1 MRRKYALQNTLVG
14 LFTFAALLLINLVSR
29 PLMLNLFGKDVV
41 GLITIFTDV
50 LLFLNVAEMGL
61 GNAVNTELYGPLAD
75 KDQTKIGALICFYK
89 KFYRVAGFGFSGLA
103 VIAAVVLYFVFA
115 QSAVGGLQAAGYF
128 LMLAATTG
136 ASYFFA
142 YRFVL
147 LTASQELIG
156 LKMLNVILRTACM
169 AVSLTTMWLTQSILV
184 YFAVNLVSNVAY
196 LLLMNGL
203 LAKLCPGQWENPP
216 LETETRGRI
225 VKIIKGSLFHYAGG
239 LALNGT
245 DNIYSAIF
253 AGGLAG
259 AAFFSN
265 YKLIVSTLLSLI
277 DKVFTALTSSIGHLL
292 AKEERET
299 AYGKF
304 RVLLFLNFGVMAV
317 FAVAFYN
324 CVEPFISLW
333 VGPDYL
339 LSPTVPVL
347 MAIYLLLAGTRYTV
361 LRFLI
366 AAGIFYEG
374 RFFPLI
380 EAGIN
385 IVASLLLGWQFGIP
399 GIVAGNI
406 ISTLAAAYIQK
417 PLLLFKHVF
426 HKSAL
431 PFFRDVLLYTGAS
444 VVSVVSSRFLILQIG
459 LGNNFVG
466 LMGAGALSV
475 VCCMAVFALCFFKT
489 APFRE
494 ATVFFKRRNKE

>member
-1 MRRKYALQNTLVG
+1 MRRKYALQNTVVG
-14 LFTFAALLLINLVSR
+14 LFTFAALLVVNLVSR
-29 PLMLNLFGKDVV
+29 PLMLNLFGNDVV
-41 GLITIFTDV
+41 GLITIFTNV

-61 GNAVNTELYGPLAD
+61 GNAVNAELYGPLAD
-75 KDQTKIGALICFYK
+75 GDQHKIGMLICFYK
-89 KFYRVAGFGFSGLA
+89 KFYRAAGIGFSGLA
-103 VIAAVVLYFVFA
+103 VIAAVVLYFIFTD
-115 QSAVGGLQAAGYF
+115 SSVGGQQAAGYF

-156 LKMLNVILRTACM
+156 LKILNVVLRTSCT
-169 AVSLTTMWLTQSILV
+169 VISLLTMWLTKSILV
-184 YFAVNLVSNVAY
+184 YFAVNLIANVFY

-203 LAKLCPGQWENPP
+203 LAKYCLGQRENPP
-216 LETETRGRI
+216 LEPETKLRI
-225 VKIIKGSLFHYAGG
+225 IKIIKGSLFHYAGG
-239 LALNGT
+239 LALTGT

-259 AAFFSN
+259 ATFFSN
-265 YKLIVSTLLSLI
+265 YQLIVNTLLSLV
-277 DKVFTALTSSIGHLL
+277 DKVFTALTSSIGNLL

-304 RVLLFLNFGVMAV
+304 RVLLFMNFGVMAV

-324 CVEPFISLW
+324 CVEPFIALW
-333 VGPDYL
+333 VGADYL
-339 LSPTVPVL
+339 LSPSVPLL
-347 MAIYLLLAGTRYTV
+347 MTIYLLLAGTRYTV

-380 EAGIN
+380 EAVIN
-385 IVASLLLGWQFGIP
+385 IVACVLLGWLFGIP

-417 PLLLFKHVF
+417 PMLLFKHVF
-426 HKSAL
+426 QKSSL
-431 PFFRDVLLYTGAS
+431 PFFRDVLLYAAAA
-444 VVSVVSSRFLILQIG
+444 VVSVAASRFLILQIG
-459 LGNNFVG
+459 LGNDISGF
-466 LMGAGALSV
+466 LFAGVISV
-475 VCCMAVFALCFFKT
+475 ACCMAVYILLFFRT

-494 ATVFFKRRNKE
+494 ATAFFTQRFKK